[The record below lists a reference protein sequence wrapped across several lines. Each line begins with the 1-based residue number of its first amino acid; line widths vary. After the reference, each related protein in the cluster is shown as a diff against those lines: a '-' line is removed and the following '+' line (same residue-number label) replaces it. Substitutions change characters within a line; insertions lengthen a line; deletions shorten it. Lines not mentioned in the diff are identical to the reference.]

1 MKILAYGDVHLHEF
15 PEFSKITKKGYS
27 NRVDLALKSIE
38 WVYEK
43 AIENKVDLIINLGDM
58 YEYPKTTNNTLA
70 SLLAMTLEKLSKKT
84 SIPHE
89 FIIGNH
95 DMVDKNHRYT
105 SIKPISRFF
114 NDVVDKNNFK
124 QVRKLNSE
132 FGYICIPYMEDYTEA
147 FEFLK
152 SIRVEDRKNI
162 AIFGHFAVDDV
173 RYTEDYA
180 VKTVAKQSY
189 FKGFKWSVFG
199 HVHLRQLLDHNI
211 IYPGSL
217 LSHTFKDCVDD
228 KGCIVL
234 DFNKSEYELLNNPH
248 SPNFSTVE
256 LESEESIDLLT
267 KSETQFYRF
276 VVTSTSI
283 EKVLEKL
290 ETTDS
295 NYSIK
300 PKPTTVKI
308 DTVSYL
314 STDFDSE
321 DTLLEKYVNSQDVPN
336 KKSLIRYGKALLGE
350 VK

>member
-15 PEFSKITKKGYS
+15 SEFSKINKRGYS
-27 NRVDLALKSIE
+27 NRVDLALKSID
-38 WVYEK
+38 WVYQK
-43 AIENKVDLIINLGDM
+43 AIHNNVDLIINLGDM

-70 SLLAMTLEKLSKKT
+70 SLLAMTLENLSNKT
-84 SIPHE
+84 KIPHE

-105 SIKPISRFF
+105 SIKPISKFF
-114 NDVVDKNNFK
+114 NDVIDKNNFK
-124 QVRKLNSE
+124 QIRKLNSK

-152 SIRVEDRKNI
+152 SISVEDRKNI

-189 FKGFKWSVFG
+189 FKDFKWSVFG

-217 LSHTFKDCVDD
+217 LSHTFKDCV
-228 KGCIVL
+228 IL
-234 DFNKSEYELLNNPH
+234 DYDSNTFELLNNPW

-256 LESEESIDLLT
+256 VSSENGVDELDN
-267 KSETQFYRF
+267 EEVNFYRL
-276 VVTSTSI
+276 VVPPEKI
-283 EKVLEKL
+283 ESVLDKLEKI
-290 ETTDS
+290 DS

-300 PKPTTVKI
+300 PKSNIEKI
-308 DTVSYL
+308 DKVNYSAQ
-314 STDFDSE
+314 DFESE
-321 DTLLEKYVNSQDVPN
+321 NSLLEKYVNSQDVLN
-336 KKSLIRYGKALLGE
+336 KKSLVRYGKTLLGSINE
-350 VK
+350 